1 MTVVLGADGVGF
13 SYGDN
18 RVLDDVTFDVRAGEF
33 VALAGANG
41 AGKSTLL
48 RVILGL
54 LRPERGS
61 VQLLGD
67 APASMSRRWRIGYV
81 PQRSFTN
88 DTLPATVDEVVAAGR
103 LARRGWWRFADR
115 DDRLAVNDALASVQL
130 EDLRHRR
137 FTELSGGQ
145 QQRVLI
151 AKAIVNDPE
160 ILILDEPIAGV
171 DVAAQS
177 HFRDAL
183 VSRTA
188 KGRAVLLVSHELSAV
203 AGDLDRVVLLR
214 QGTVGFDGPPAG
226 LEREGINLG
235 VHRHDL
241 PAWLEDQT

>member
-1 MTVVLGADGVGF
+1 MTVVLATQGVGF
-13 SYGDN
+13 AYGDN
-18 RVLDDVTFDVRAGEF
+18 RVLDDVTFDVNAGEF

-54 LRPERGS
+54 LRPERGT
-61 VQLLGD
+61 VRLLGD
-67 APASMSRRWRIGYV
+67 APSTMSQRWRIGYV
-81 PQRSFTN
+81 PQRSCTH
-88 DTLPATVDEVVAAGR
+88 DTLPATVVEVVAAGR
-103 LARRGWWRFADR
+103 LARRGWWRFADAN
-115 DDRLAVNDALASVQL
+115 DRRAVDEALAAVQL
-130 EDLRHRR
+130 DDLHYHRY
-137 FTELSGGQ
+137 TELSGGQ

-171 DVAAQS
+171 DVAAQA

-203 AGDLDRVVLLR
+203 AADLDRVVLLR
-214 QGTVGFDGPPAG
+214 QGTVGFDGPPSG